1 MNRQT
6 LVQVAA
12 VAAALTVVSIGS
24 ATAASQITSKHLAT
38 GAANHRVIKDGGVK
52 ATDLSPGIRAKVNRP
67 NHTVYVT
74 GFGGVVNPF
83 PGDEAGLAMT
93 GEGAEFG
100 PFATG
105 GGCNAGTDF
114 ARLVFHGLD
123 GKPLGAVNQLDYS
136 GMTQSADNTSG
147 VGSLSMRIVTD
158 GVGTGDYPNNKFV
171 FSPNTQPG
179 ADQNADTRGEVKTY
193 LTTLGF
199 WRLND
204 DAGEGPDSPWKTIIA
219 GHEGEHITKVD
230 VLLGCEAGTNLRGVV
245 RELQANGTDYV
256 LGSIG

>member
-1 MNRQT
+1 MNRRT
-6 LVQVAA
+6 LGQGAA
-12 VAAALTVVSIGS
+12 VAVALTVVSIGS
-24 ATAASQITSKHLAT
+24 ATAASQITSHDLAT
-38 GAANHRVIKDGGVK
+38 GAANHRVIQDGAVK
-52 ATDLSPGIRAKVNRP
+52 GSDLTPSIARKLGR
-67 NHTVYVT
+67 TVYVT
-74 GFGGVVNPF
+74 RFGHLVNPF

-93 GEGAEFG
+93 GEGAQFG

-105 GGCNAGTDF
+105 GGCTPGSDF

-123 GKPLGAVNQLDYS
+123 GKTLGAVHQLDYS
-136 GMTQSADNTSG
+136 GTTQSAENTAG

-158 GVGTGDYPNNKFV
+158 AAGSNGYPNNKFV

-179 ADQNADTRGEVKTY
+179 ADQNADTRGVVKTY

-204 DAGEGPDSPWKTIIA
+204 DEGSGPDSPWKTIIA

-245 RELQANGTDYV
+245 RDFQANGIHYV
-256 LGSIG
+256 LGKVG